1 MPEKTLPILALFLLL
16 PGCAK
21 KEEKETEAPAPVQV
35 TAVTQNTIRRT
46 IAGDGALFPLDQAN
60 VMPKIAAPVQK
71 FYVNRGD
78 HVKQGQ
84 LLAVLEN
91 RDLVA
96 AAAES
101 KGGVEQAE
109 SNFRATEGATVPEA
123 VTKAQT
129 DLDAA
134 RDSRDAAKRVLD
146 SRQQLFKDGA
156 LAGKLV
162 DDAQLA
168 YAQAQSQYRAAD
180 EHLKALQS
188 VSKEEQIKGAAA
200 QVATAKS
207 HYDSQ
212 EAQVAYSRVVSPIS
226 GVIADRPVNAGEMAN
241 PGSPMITVMDISRI
255 IARVNIP
262 ETDASAVKVGQSV
275 VITQGN
281 SSEEIE
287 GKVKVVSPAADA
299 NTTTVQVWV
308 DIPNPGERLKPGT
321 SVHAVIVAEEFKA
334 ATVVPAAA
342 ILPGEE
348 GGTAVLTVGSDST
361 VHRKTVKVGVR
372 EGNQAQILAG
382 VAPGEEV
389 VVVGGLGL
397 DDKAKVKVVT
407 TAVEESDDDD
417 DDNAPPEPKA
427 TKDKAPNDQKKS
439 EPQPKGK

>member
-1 MPEKTLPILALFLLL
+1 MGRKSLAAAVLLVL
-16 PGCAK
+16 LSACAK
-21 KEEKETEAPAPVQV
+21 KEEKEAEAPAPVQV

-46 IAGDGALFPLDQAN
+46 VAGDGALYPLEQAN

-78 HVKQGQ
+78 HVRQGQ

-101 KGGVEQAE
+101 KSGVDQAE
-109 SNFRATEGATVPEA
+109 SNFRATQGATVPEA
-123 VTKAQT
+123 VVKAQT
-129 DLDAA
+129 DLDSA
-134 RDSRDAAKRVLD
+134 REARDAAKKVLD
-146 SRQQLFKDGA
+146 NREQLFKQGA

-162 DDAQLA
+162 DDAQVA
-168 YAQAQSQYRAAD
+168 YAQANSQYRAAD
-180 EHLKALQS
+180 EHLKTLQS

-200 QVATAKS
+200 QVQTAKS
-207 HYDSQ
+207 HYESQ
-212 EAQVAYSRVVSPIS
+212 EAQVAYSRIVSPIG
-226 GVIADRPVNAGEMAN
+226 GVISDRPLNAGEMAN
-241 PGSPMITVMDISRI
+241 PGSPAISVMDISRVI
-255 IARVNIP
+255 GRINIP
-262 ETDASAVKVGQSV
+262 EADASAVKAGQSV
-275 VITQGN
+275 MITQSEKG
-281 SSEEIE
+281 EEIE

-321 SVHAVIVAEEFKA
+321 SVHAVIVVEEFKA
-334 ATVVPAAA
+334 ASVVPAAA

-361 VHRKTVKVGVR
+361 VHRKTVRVGVR
-372 EGNQAQILAG
+372 EGNQVQILNG
-382 VAPGEEV
+382 VTPGEEV

-407 TAVEESDDDD
+407 TAVEETDDEDE
-417 DDNAPPEPKA
+417 DNAPAEPKGS
-427 TKDKAPNDQKKS
+427 KDQKK
-439 EPQPKGK
+439 EEAKPKGK

>member
-1 MPEKTLPILALFLLL
+1 MRKKILPIAGLLIL
-16 PGCAK
+16 LSACAK
-21 KEEKETEAPAPVQV
+21 KEEKTEEAPAPVQV

-46 IAGDGALFPLDQAN
+46 VTGDGTLFPLDQAN
-60 VMPKIAAPVQK
+60 VMPKLTAPVQK

-78 HVKQGQ
+78 HVKAGQ

-101 KGGVEQAE
+101 KGGVDQAE
-109 SNFRATEGATVPEA
+109 SNFRTTAGATVPEA
-123 VTKAQT
+123 VVKAQT

-134 RDSRDAAKRVLD
+134 REARDAAKKVVD
-146 SRQQLFKDGA
+146 SREQLFKQGA

-162 DDAQLA
+162 DDAQVA
-168 YAQAQSQYRAAD
+168 YSQANSQYKSAD

-200 QVATAKS
+200 QVQTAKS

-212 EAQVAYSRVVSPIS
+212 EAQVAYSRIVSPIG
-226 GVIADRPVNAGEMAN
+226 GVISDRPLNAGEMAN
-241 PGSPMITVMDISRI
+241 PGSPIVSVMDISHV

-262 ETDASAVKVGQSV
+262 EADASAVKVGQRV
-275 VITQGN
+275 VITQSDNTEG
-281 SSEEIE
+281 ID

-308 DIPNPGERLKPGT
+308 DIPNPGEQLKPGT

-348 GGTAVLTVGSDST
+348 GGTAALTVGSDST
-361 VHRKTVKVGVR
+361 VRRRTVKVGVR
-372 EGNQAQILAG
+372 EGNQVQILAG
-382 VAPGEEV
+382 LTPGDEV

-417 DDNAPPEPKA
+417 DNAAPEPGAK
-427 TKDKAPNDQKKS
+427 DQKKS
-439 EPQPKGK
+439 GDEKKDEAKPKGK

>member
-1 MPEKTLPILALFLLL
+1 VPGKALLIAVLLVL
-16 PGCAK
+16 LSACAK
-21 KEEKETEAPAPVQV
+21 KEQAAAEAPAPVQV
-35 TAVTQNTIRRT
+35 TAVTQTTIRRT
-46 IAGDGALFPLDQAN
+46 VAGDGALYPLDQAN
-60 VMPKIAAPVQK
+60 VMPKLTAPVQK

-84 LLAVLEN
+84 ILAVLEN

-101 KGGVEQAE
+101 KGGVDQAE
-109 SNFRATEGATVPEA
+109 SNFRATQGATVPEA
-123 VTKAQT
+123 VVKAQT
-129 DLDAA
+129 DLDSA
-134 RDSRDAAKRVLD
+134 RESRDAAKKVFD

-162 DDAQLA
+162 DDAQVA
-168 YAQAQSQYRAAD
+168 YAQAQGQYRAAD

-200 QVATAKS
+200 QVQTAKS

-212 EAQVAYSRVVSPIS
+212 EAQVAYSRIVSPIG
-226 GVIADRPVNAGEMAN
+226 GVISDRPLNAGEMAN
-241 PGSPMITVMDISRI
+241 PGSPLVSVMDISHV
-255 IARVNIP
+255 IARINIP
-262 ETDASAVKVGQSV
+262 ESDATAVKVGQRV
-275 VITQGN
+275 VITQADN
-281 SSEEIE
+281 SEGVD

-299 NTTTVQVWV
+299 NTTTIQVWV
-308 DIPNPGERLKPGT
+308 DVPNPGEQLKPGT

-361 VHRKTVKVGVR
+361 VRRKTVKVGVR
-372 EGNQAQILAG
+372 EGNQVQILAG
-382 VAPGEEV
+382 VSPGEEV

-407 TAVEESDDDD
+407 TAVEESDDEDQ
-417 DDNAPPEPKA
+417 DNAPPEPKSA
-427 TKDKAPNDQKKS
+427 ADKAGKDQKKD
-439 EPQPKGK
+439 EAKPKGK